1 MSLNSINDFSFENVQ
16 YGDFV
21 SVTVFDSRFMP
32 DSSRKRCDYA
42 RTGLMVSHSP
52 GTHIPR
58 YRWEHREIWF
68 YTNNENQ
75 VLDIGIDSPQS
86 MSDGEARFHLHRI
99 DANESEWIRHV
110 QHKLDANSDWIS
122 LDDIADHVPPH
133 TRFIRLHL
141 AASRRE
147 NPHEFQVVRV
157 CEGPRLQEQGNQLR
171 SAGRQRSSLRKWPHR
186 QPTLICRSK
195 PRSERPSRILYRP
208 TRRVIPEAYCGEATT
223 IHRER

>member
-21 SVTVFDSRFMP
+21 SRTVFDSRFMP

-141 AASRRE
+141 QLPAEKIRTSFKLFVYARDRDFRNKE
-147 NPHEFQVVRV
+147 INCDPLV
-157 CEGPRLQEQGNQLR
+157 GND
-171 SAGRQRSSLRKWPHR
+171 P
-186 QPTLICRSK
+186 P
-195 PRSERPSRILYRP
+195 
-208 TRRVIPEAYCGEATT
+208 
-223 IHRER
+223 